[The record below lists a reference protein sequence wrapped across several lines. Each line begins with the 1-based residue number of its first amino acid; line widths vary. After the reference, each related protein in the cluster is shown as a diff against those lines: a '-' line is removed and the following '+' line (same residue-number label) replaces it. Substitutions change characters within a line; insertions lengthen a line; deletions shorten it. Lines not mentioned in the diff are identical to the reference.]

1 MPQLWIW
8 DWSMKEVFF
17 LQSTCRPRQ
26 NLSAIG
32 LNCAFCIHLI
42 TGYFQWELYYT
53 TNVSVLGKFSLI
65 PRSDVNSILKSI
77 VLNNTQ
83 TTKRDSIL
91 QITELNT
98 NLQSSFSITRIEQA
112 PLFRLIKKVGRM
124 AEWDVV
130 LPIVFCVFSLLWICH
145 VLLQWNEQN
154 ELVKCR

>member
-42 TGYFQWELYYT
+42 TGYFQWELYHT
-53 TNVSVLGKFSLI
+53 TKVSVLGKFSLI

-91 QITELNT
+91 QITELNKLT
-98 NLQSSFSITRIEQA
+98 VEFLNYQDRTGSVIQA
-112 PLFRLIKKVGRM
+112 NKKVGRM

>member
-42 TGYFQWELYYT
+42 TGYFQWELYHT
-53 TNVSVLGKFSLI
+53 TKVSVLGKFSLI

-91 QITELNT
+91 QITELNKLT
-98 NLQSSFSITRIEQA
+98 VEFLNYQDRTGSVIQANKKSRSHGRVRCGASNCFLCILSSLNMPCTSA
-112 PLFRLIKKVGRM
+112 V
-124 AEWDVV
+124 EWAK
-130 LPIVFCVFSLLWICH
+130 WAG
-145 VLLQWNEQN
+145 
-154 ELVKCR
+154 KM